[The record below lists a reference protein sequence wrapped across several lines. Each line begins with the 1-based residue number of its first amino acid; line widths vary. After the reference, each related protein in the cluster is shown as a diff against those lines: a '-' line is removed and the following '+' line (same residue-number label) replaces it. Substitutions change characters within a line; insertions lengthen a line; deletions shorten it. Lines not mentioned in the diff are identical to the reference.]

1 MDTSSYLVLY
11 RSQMLTLYLY
21 LCDVVLISFYFQQH
35 YPALLLPLGW

>member
-11 RSQMLTLYLY
+11 RSQMLTLY

-35 YPALLLPLGW
+35 YPALLLLLGW